1 MQNKF
6 LAVGNL
12 NSITVQALRLN
23 NF

>member
-6 LAVGNL
+6 PAVGNL
-12 NSITVQALRLN
+12 NSITVQALRLK